1 MLGTLVL
8 ATKASWQSQKK
19 SLPLQLVYIRIIQ
32 KDFTESNTHR
42 RAGLRHKYQSSEAEE
57 EQTMRSHPAK
67 NTRASVA
74 AAPSVGLYTPFS
86 QAMGLI
92 PAKLT
97 PNLLILIIDL
107 VNKERISNSHKY
119 EPCLERL
126 ECRNISSM
134 KYSYS

>member
-74 AAPSVGLYTPFS
+74 AAPSVGLLYSLLPS
-86 QAMGLI
+86 HGADPCQANSK
-92 PAKLT
+92 PA
-97 PNLLILIIDL
+97 D
-107 VNKERISNSHKY
+107 SDY
-119 EPCLERL
+119 
-126 ECRNISSM
+126 
-134 KYSYS
+134 